1 MPSFNAT
8 TLNNQVQNGNSVTI
22 MLGDVVI
29 GFGQTAGPSIDWG
42 TEGLY
47 GIGSAM
53 PQDIQQLKNTMT
65 ISLDQF
71 LLTDSGLAFL
81 NQPSTMLEVLSNNSF
96 DFHVMNAT
104 GNPVLTYVG
113 AVASNFSL
121 QIPANQPITQT
132 TNFIARDILDP
143 LGNSIMSGN
152 NALTTS
158 ALIGDALNSAGL

>member
-1 MPSFNAT
+1 MPSFNPQ
-8 TLNNQVQNGNSVTI
+8 TLNYQVENGNAVSI

-47 GIGSAM
+47 GIGSAQ

-71 LLTDSGLAFL
+71 LLTDTGLDVL
-81 NQPSTMLEVLSNNSF
+81 GQPSTMLQVLSNNSF
-96 DFHVMNAT
+96 DFHVMNAK
-104 GNPVLTYVG
+104 GEVILTYVG

-121 QIPANQPITQT
+121 QISANQPVTQT
-132 TNFIARDILDP
+132 TNFVARDILNA
-143 LGNSIMSGN
+143 LGQSVMGGN
-152 NALTTS
+152 NALSTG
-158 ALIGDALNSAGL
+158 AILGGALNTVGL